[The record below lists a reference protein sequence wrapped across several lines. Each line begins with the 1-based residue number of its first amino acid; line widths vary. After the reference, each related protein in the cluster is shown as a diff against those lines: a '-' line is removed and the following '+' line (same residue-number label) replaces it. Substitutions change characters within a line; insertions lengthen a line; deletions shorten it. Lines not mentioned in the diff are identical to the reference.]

1 MNRTFSPDGEQVRIQ
16 RKFGTRCG
24 RCLGERKWPRA
35 GGKGGG
41 SGGLE
46 ADLTGR
52 WGLGM
57 VGEGGGLVKSMADGG
72 RGKGSADAKLTNM
85 IELLVMLP

>member
-57 VGEGGGLVKSMADGG
+57 VGEGGSCEEYG
-72 RGKGSADAKLTNM
+72 RRGEGQRVS
-85 IELLVMLP
+85 